1 MTAAIRIGI
10 SGWRYTPWRGQFYP
24 ADLPQRRELEYASR
38 VLSTI
43 EINGSFY
50 SLQRPECYASWYADT
65 PPDFV
70 FAVKGG
76 RFITHMRKLRNVE
89 EPLANFFASGLFNL
103 KEKLGP
109 ILWQFPPIFKYDRAR
124 IEPFLEMLP
133 HDTRAACALARKR
146 SAWMKGRTRL
156 AIDENRELRH
166 AIEIRNESFLEPS
179 FVELLRDHNIAL
191 VIAETAGRWPL
202 VHDIT
207 ADFVYLR
214 LHGDKE
220 LYRSGYSNQALER
233 WARRIR
239 AWHAGSEPDD
249 VRKVI
254 PEPAIPAADGQRSGR
269 KRSALGRTAV
279 GLSRP
284 TVPADRSASSSAS
297 RPVRER
303 DVYCFFDNTD
313 VKLRAPVDAQTLMR
327 LLGLT
332 PGPGLE
338 LERRKPGGRAIR
350 NPGSAATPVA
360 RAERRSARGGR
371 ARAPKPA
378 RRVSA
383 RPVPRER
390 IAAR

>member
-1 MTAAIRIGI
+1 MAAAIRIGI

-65 PPDFV
+65 PPGFV

-89 EPLANFFASGLFNL
+89 EPLANFLASGLFNL

-166 AIEIRNESFLEPS
+166 AIEIRNESFLDPS
-179 FVELLRDHNIAL
+179 FIELLRAHNIAL
-191 VIAETAGRWPL
+191 VIAETAGRWPM

-220 LYRSGYSNQALER
+220 LYRSGYSDKALER

-239 AWHAGSEPDD
+239 AWSAGSEPGD

-254 PEPAIPAADGQRSGR
+254 ETDTVRTTPAG
-269 KRSALGRTAV
+269 
-279 GLSRP
+279 
-284 TVPADRSASSSAS
+284 AS
-297 RPVRER
+297 RPAGDDRRSGQKQSTRAGRPGPPRSPAKER

-313 VKLRAPVDAQTLMR
+313 VKLRAPVDAQKLMR

-338 LERRKPGGRAIR
+338 LERRKHSTRTGQRRPLRPGA
-350 NPGSAATPVA
+350 PQTA
-360 RAERRSARGGR
+360 RAA
-371 ARAPKPA
+371 AKPGP
-378 RRVSA
+378 RVSA
-383 RPVPRER
+383 RLRGVSARPGPRER